1 MPKVSKEQTAELKAK
16 IRSILVRIPNAS
28 QYVLAENLG
37 IDKDYARKLKN
48 EVLNENTRRIDKQVI
63 KKEVAKMEMTFNEIE
78 TECWRIIS
86 GTHKKEIKDK
96 ETGEIL
102 STLEMGNENKDI
114 IQALKTLLDAK
125 KKLFEIKF
133 DAGLFSRKLGE
144 INLKTGEFIK
154 MLKMGKQH
162 ARRKKDEDNS
172 KS

>member
-96 ETGEIL
+96 DGNL
-102 STLEMGNENKDI
+102 LHTLEKSNENKDI

>member
-1 MPKVSKEQTAELKAK
+1 MPKITKEKKAELKAR
-16 IRSILVRIPNAS
+16 IRSILVRIPNANK
-28 QYVLAENLG
+28 YVLAENIG
-37 IDKDYARKLKN
+37 VSHNYALKLKN
-48 EVLNENTRRIDKQVI
+48 EILDQNARRIDKQVI
-63 KKEVAKMEMTFNEIE
+63 KKEVAKMEMTFYEIE

-86 GTHKKEIKDK
+86 GKQKEEFKDK
-96 ETGEIL
+96 DGNL
-102 STLEMGNENKDI
+102 LHTLEKSNENKDI

-125 KKLFEIKF
+125 KKLFEVKF

>member
-1 MPKVSKEQTAELKAK
+1 MPKITKEKKAELKAR
-16 IRSILVRIPNAS
+16 IRSILVRIPNANK
-28 QYVLAENLG
+28 YVLAENIG
-37 IDKDYARKLKN
+37 VSHNYALKLKN
-48 EVLNENTRRIDKQVI
+48 EILDQNARRIDKQVI

-86 GTHKKEIKDK
+86 GKQKQEIKDK
-96 ETGEIL
+96 EGNL
-102 STLEMGNENKDI
+102 LHTLETSNENKDI